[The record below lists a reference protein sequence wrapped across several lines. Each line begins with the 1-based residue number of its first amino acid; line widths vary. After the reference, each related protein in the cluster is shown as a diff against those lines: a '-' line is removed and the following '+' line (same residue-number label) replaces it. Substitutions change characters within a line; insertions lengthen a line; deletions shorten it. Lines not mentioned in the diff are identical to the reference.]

1 VTRDALCWTLLVQHN
16 GPMFTALT
24 RAAVAALGLLTVVP
38 SQARA
43 QQSDSTLVAIVRADG
58 VALPFARFDGRRWS
72 PYPEPAEARARRFPQ
87 RFELPAVWAVHYA
100 NGSAK
105 RTVRGGSSVVFND
118 ESETWYEEWGQI
130 TDAPSRIGRDSY
142 PLERAGLGVSGDALR
157 APAITFAEASARS
170 PTWQVNRREV
180 ERAFRRAVD
189 TVARELGPMRLRSL
203 HIARSN
209 VDGAQLFYVEG
220 FAVQTPAPTEG
231 LSSRRLLPGV
241 VPPVRVRTERG
252 ARRHTCRIR
261 LRQPGRGAG
270 EGRPVRRRAAREAV
284 LHRSRINRVRGRNA
298 TAVRAHP
305 NEPNAVLPGHAVGIR
320 NRLTLHRHHDD
331 VSNRAD
337 HQLRLVERNMVAALR
352 RDDVLP
358 APGAPGDR
366 G

>member
-220 FAVQTPAPTEG
+220 FAVQTPAP
-231 LSSRRLLPGV
+231 RKDCPPGV
-241 VPPVRVRTERG
+241 YYQAWFRRSASVPSVVHEDTR
-252 ARRHTCRIR
+252 
-261 LRQPGRGAG
+261 AG
-270 EGRPVRRRAAREAV
+270 YDCD
-284 LHRSRINRVRGRNA
+284 S
-298 TAVRAHP
+298 
-305 NEPNAVLPGHAVGIR
+305 
-320 NRLTLHRHHDD
+320 
-331 VSNRAD
+331 
-337 HQLRLVERNMVAALR
+337 
-352 RDDVLP
+352 
-358 APGAPGDR
+358 PGAEPAKVVPFGVVR
-366 G
+366 LAKRFFIAVELIEYEGGTRQLFELTRTSLTPSYPATP